1 MTAPNNPNE
10 RAKTAEEIVDDILT
24 CDIMNHRNEHRDNC
38 HCHDDLVRTIESY
51 ADSVAEERV
60 KKEIICCWDPK
71 SECNNALRQIA
82 TIHTKGFR
90 AGQERM
96 RERAA
101 SKIKAYFDI
110 HNMNKINVIDNDALL
125 GLSVIIRS
133 LEVEEK

>member
-10 RAKTAEEIVDDILT
+10 RAKTAEEVFNDYWIHGGPTRET
-24 CDIMNHRNEHRDNC
+24 CKKHFIKA
-38 HCHDDLVRTIESY
+38 LESY

-96 RERAA
+96 RER
-101 SKIKAYFDI
+101 IKKWIAGPDQCESERCS
-110 HNMNKINVIDNDALL
+110 HNGFETCL
-125 GLSVIIRS
+125 GSYIYS
-133 LEVEEK
+133 LDVEEK